1 MKLRLPGLA
10 RTLPM
15 CYYEHPALRKVAE
28 PVPEITDEVHTLCER
43 MIATM
48 REHDGIG
55 LAAPQIG
62 DNRRLY
68 VIEIPPPPED
78 DEEDTP
84 PPCLSPGEMALMPKM
99 PMALINPELSEFSE
113 QECEFV
119 EGCLSIP
126 ELTAPVTRSRYVKL
140 DAQLLDGSRVSLT
153 CGGLLARCLMHE
165 QDHLDGILFIDH
177 ISEEDRTEMAAA
189 LEQMATETEAELRKK
204 ARKRRRRR
212 K

>member
-1 MKLRLPGLA
+1 
-10 RTLPM
+10 M
-15 CYYEHPALRKVAE
+15 CYYEHPALRKVSE
-28 PVPEITDEVHTLCER
+28 PVDAITNEIRTLSER

-62 DNRRLY
+62 DNRRMY

-78 DEEDTP
+78 EDAIA
-84 PPCLSPGEMALMPKM
+84 PCLSPGEMALMPKM
-99 PMALINPELSEFSE
+99 PMALINPILSEFSDE
-113 QECEFV
+113 QCDYN

-140 DAQLLDGSRVSLT
+140 EAQLLDGSHVSLT

-177 ISEEDRTEMAAA
+177 ISEEDRTEMQPE
-189 LEQMATETEAELRKK
+189 LDQMAADTEADLRKK

>member
-1 MKLRLPGLA
+1 
-10 RTLPM
+10 M
-15 CYYEHPALRKVAE
+15 CYYEHPALRKVSE
-28 PVPEITDEVHTLCER
+28 PVEEITGEIRSLCES

-62 DNRRLY
+62 DNRRIF
-68 VIEIPPPPED
+68 VIEIPERLD
-78 DEEDTP
+78 DEEEDA
-84 PPCLSPGEMALMPKM
+84 PCLTPGEQMLMPKM
-99 PMALINPELSEFSE
+99 PIALINPELSEFSD

-126 ELTAPVTRSRYVKL
+126 ELTAPVWRSEFVKL
-140 DAQLLDGSRVSLT
+140 DALLIDGSRIVIA

-165 QDHLDGILFIDH
+165 QDHLDGLLFIDH
-177 ISEEDRTEMAAA
+177 ISEEDFDELTPDLEKIAA
-189 LEQMATETEAELRKK
+189 ETEATLRKQ
-204 ARKRRRRR
+204 ARKSRR

>member
-1 MKLRLPGLA
+1 MKLRLPGQPRL
-10 RTLPM
+10 LPM
-15 CYYEHPALRKVAE
+15 CYYEHPALRTVSTVVE
-28 PVPEITDEVHTLCER
+28 EITDEIHTLCER

-62 DNRRLY
+62 DNRRLF
-68 VIEIPPPPED
+68 VIEIPSPPED
-78 DEEDTP
+78 DEEEEEA
-84 PPCLSPGEMALMPKM
+84 PCLSPGERALLPKM
-99 PMALINPELSEFSE
+99 PMALINPELSSFSE
-113 QECEFV
+113 QEVEFV

-126 ELTAPVTRSRYVKL
+126 ELTAPVWRSEFVKL
-140 DAQLLDGSRVSLT
+140 DAQLLDGSRISIT

-177 ISEEDRTEMAAA
+177 IDDEDRVELAPALEKMAA
-189 LEQMATETEAELRKK
+189 ETEAELLKK